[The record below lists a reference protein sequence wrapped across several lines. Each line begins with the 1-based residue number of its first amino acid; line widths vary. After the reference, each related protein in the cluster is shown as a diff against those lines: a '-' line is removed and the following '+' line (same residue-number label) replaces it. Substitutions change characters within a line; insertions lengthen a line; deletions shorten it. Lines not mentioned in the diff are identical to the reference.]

1 MATAWS
7 LCVFKADPG
16 IRLGLSFHAAAQ
28 RPTLS
33 RVDSEGAAAG
43 SGLEPGDVILEIDGQ
58 PVISALAAASMLR
71 GREGSIALE
80 ILRPAKGTGG
90 QGFASTPAEARAA
103 VHIQAAWRGF
113 DQRLAILFWDSTALS
128 IQAAW
133 RGTLTRWAVA
143 DWLNW
148 HSVVN
153 IQKVWRGR
161 STRQWTCQLRQRS
174 AAKRSATPDKK
185 QVNMVRRA
193 LSFNR
198 KPRRRGADGGEF
210 TALLE
215 GTAEDREARLLARRQ
230 ATARTIERVRG
241 HSRCSHSEW

>member
-43 SGLEPGDVILEIDGQ
+43 SGLEPGDVIVEIDGQ
-58 PVISALAAASMLR
+58 PVTSALAAASMLR

-80 ILRPAKGTGG
+80 ILRPAKGAGG
-90 QGFASTPAEARAA
+90 EGFASMPAEARAA
-103 VHIQAAWRGF
+103 VLIQAAWRGF

-153 IQKVWRGR
+153 IQKVWQ
-161 STRQWTCQLRQRS
+161 S
-174 AAKRSATPDKK
+174 
-185 QVNMVRRA
+185 V
-193 LSFNR
+193 
-198 KPRRRGADGGEF
+198 
-210 TALLE
+210 
-215 GTAEDREARLLARRQ
+215 LAPP
-230 ATARTIERVRG
+230 APP
-241 HSRCSHSEW
+241 SPS